1 MNHEITKPLASR
13 AIANS
18 QPHKSICHA
27 IEMKYYLA
35 PLASNQRIPLPRFE
49 LNGTY
54 IGNIVILKKIG
65 LTRDSHPW
73 VEGLVCRLLSL
84 RAESGL
90 LSLRPGEAAGVHP
103 PVAS

>member
-1 MNHEITKPLASR
+1 MIFVLTGRTVVNVLQIDMNHEIAKPLTR
-13 AIANS
+13 AALKLAR

-54 IGNIVILKKIG
+54 IDREYSN
-65 LTRDSHPW
+65 S
-73 VEGLVCRLLSL
+73 
-84 RAESGL
+84 
-90 LSLRPGEAAGVHP
+90 
-103 PVAS
+103 